1 MRIVHVTTFLHPE
14 RFGGAERIVRSLA
27 RAQAA
32 AGHDVAIVTSSSA
45 SGASPETPAT
55 EDGVRVFRYA
65 LPPRARGARF
75 LLAVRRGTKAAL
87 ARLGPSPEG
96 VLHAHQLASAAPALA
111 SPGGRRTVFS
121 FYAPYA
127 EERAAERGRTRAPL
141 ERLAQ
146 RGAAHLDRACLRS
159 ARVVHVL
166 SRAAAAQA
174 ARLAPGV
181 ADRLRTVPPGV
192 DRAFSPPS
200 DGRRPGSAPDG
211 EGGGGPVRLVTVR
224 RLVRRMGLTDLLAA
238 VARLRAA
245 GTDVRLEVVGAGP
258 EEERLRRLVVE
269 LHLEGAVRL
278 AGALDDRAL
287 VERYRAADLFVLP
300 STSLEGFGMATLEA
314 LACGVPVVGTTVGA
328 TPELLRRWL
337 PAAPCVPPGAETLAA
352 GIGEALV
359 RLPALRRDA
368 LAAAGAIAVD
378 ASWEAAADRMV
389 RLYRAGGGSG

>member
-32 AGHDVAIVTSSSA
+32 AGHEVTIVTSSA
-45 SGASPETPAT
+45 SGAAPGTPAA
-55 EDGVRVFRYA
+55 EDGVRVLRYA

-87 ARLGPSPEG
+87 ARLGPAPG
-96 VLHAHQLASAAPALA
+96 DVLHAHQLASAAPALA
-111 SPGGRRTVFS
+111 APGGRRTVFS

-127 EERAAERGRTRAPL
+127 EERAAERGRVRAPL

-159 ARVVHVL
+159 ADVVHVL
-166 SRAAAAQA
+166 SDAAAAQV

-181 ADRLRTVPPGV
+181 ADRLRIVPPGV
-192 DRAFSPPS
+192 DRAFSPLPDPLRPAAGT
-200 DGRRPGSAPDG
+200 DGAVRGR
-211 EGGGGPVRLVTVR
+211 PVRLVTVR
-224 RLVRRMGLTDLLAA
+224 RLVRRMGLSDLLAA
-238 VARLRAA
+238 LARVRAA
-245 GTDVRLEVVGAGP
+245 GTDARLEVVGVGP

-269 LHLEGAVRL
+269 HRLEEVVRW
-278 AGALDDRAL
+278 AGGVDDRAL
-287 VERYRAADLFVLP
+287 VETVRAADLFVLP
-300 STSLEGFGMATLEA
+300 TTSLEGFGMATLEA

-337 PAAPCVPPGAETLAA
+337 PAAPCVPPGAESLAA
-352 GIGEALV
+352 GIDEALA

-368 LAAAGAIAVD
+368 RAAADAIAAD
-378 ASWEAAADRMV
+378 ASWDAAAARVV
-389 RLYRAGGGSG
+389 RLYDASGPAR